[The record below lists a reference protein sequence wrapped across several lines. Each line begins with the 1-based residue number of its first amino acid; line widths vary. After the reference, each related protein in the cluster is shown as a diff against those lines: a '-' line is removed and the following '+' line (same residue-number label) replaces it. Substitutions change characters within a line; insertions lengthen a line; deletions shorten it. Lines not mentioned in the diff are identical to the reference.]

1 MTKNCKSVKNILL
14 VVLILLIVICC
25 VIALYNYNDKLM
37 IILNVITENS
47 NTVFI
52 KIIQIFTTTTNF
64 IRDGFN
70 NLSQVFNNRE
80 LAIGFW
86 LIVFIIFALSVKG
99 AREQI
104 PGLIKLLF
112 NNTLYFGTLVWAY
125 MYI

>member
-1 MTKNCKSVKNILL
+1 M
-14 VVLILLIVICC
+14 
-25 VIALYNYNDKLM
+25 IALYNYNDKLM